1 MIRLILFAA
10 VAFLIIFVFRL
21 VKLLTQFHSGSR
33 PSNID
38 DLKKRAE
45 NLKNKYKNV
54 EEAEYRD
61 ITPPEDESDTQKEDN
76 G

>member
-21 VKLLTQFHSGSR
+21 VKLLTQFRSGSR

-61 ITPPEDESDTQKEDN
+61 ITRPEDESDTQKEDN